1 MSLCSPPDCP
11 PPLNGGEDDIQR
23 QFAWTLHDVFRLF
36 QRAWN
41 RRLRGSGLGIS
52 PAQSRVLTEVYRQG
66 GLTQTALAETIEM
79 ERAPLGRLLDRME
92 ELGLI
97 ERKPDP
103 EDRRVRLVFHTEKAF
118 ALDEPMW
125 DTASGLFDQALKGLS
140 PDEITF
146 FISILERL
154 KQNLLVEEGISE
166 PVQRNNDE

>member
-1 MSLCSPPDCP
+1 MSLGPKPDFP
-11 PPLNGGEDDIQR
+11 PPLKDGTDDVQR

-41 RRLRGSGLGIS
+41 RRLRSSGLGIS

-66 GLTQTALAETIEM
+66 GLTQTALAECIEM

-92 ELGLI
+92 ELGLV

-118 ALDEPMW
+118 GLDEPMW
-125 DTASGLFDQALKGLS
+125 DTARGLFDQALKGLT
-140 PDEITF
+140 PEEITF
-146 FISILERL
+146 LISILERL
-154 KQNLLVEEGISE
+154 KQNLLVEEAVAE
-166 PVQRNNDE
+166 PVQSANEE

>member
-1 MSLCSPPDCP
+1 MSRCPPPDYP
-11 PPLNGGEDDIQR
+11 PPLNGGADDVQR

-52 PAQSRVLTEVYRQG
+52 PAQTRVLAEVYRQG
-66 GLTQTALAETIEM
+66 GLTQTALAEAIEM

-92 ELGLI
+92 ELGLV

-118 ALDEPMW
+118 GLDGPMW
-125 DTASGLFDQALKGLS
+125 DIARGLFDQAIKGLS
-140 PDEITF
+140 PDEITLL
-146 FISILERL
+146 ISILERL
-154 KQNLLVEEGISE
+154 KQNLLAEEGIA
-166 PVQRNNDE
+166 

>member
-1 MSLCSPPDCP
+1 M
-11 PPLNGGEDDIQR
+11 QR

-92 ELGLI
+92 ELGFI
-97 ERKPDP
+97 DRKPDP
-103 EDRRVRLVFHTEKAF
+103 EDRRVRLVFHTDKAE

-125 DTASGLFDQALKGLS
+125 NTARGLFEQALHGLS
-140 PDEITF
+140 DQEIGSL
-146 FISILERL
+146 ISILERL
-154 KQNLLVEEGISE
+154 KQNLLVEEGSAGPLE
-166 PVQRNNDE
+166 PSNDE